1 MDHDEWTPSG
11 VIGNP
16 LTANPEKGEIAIQR
30 FAGHLVDAIHEL
42 ERVPITIHTRAWA
55 DKV

>member
-1 MDHDEWTPSG
+1 VLLVHDEWTPSG

-16 LTANPEKGEIAIQR
+16 LTATPRKGEIAIEH
-30 FAGHLVDAIHEL
+30 HLVDAIHEI
-42 ERVPITIHTRAWA
+42 ERVPITIHNRGWA